1 MKIARIFAPA
11 FTPIP
16 LIVLL
21 SAPSLAGEPKVR
33 VTAEVILASNNG
45 NAIDP
50 PALVKIKN
58 QFSEKGIAFTS
69 YRRISLE
76 KLSLRKKPVEIKLPN
91 RRTATLRLDEMKAG
105 IATVRVD
112 ISQLTST
119 ILTMGRE
126 GSLFQHAGEHEGGQ
140 LFLRLSPDETAQP
153 RRIAG
158 SATRYPAELNRGG
171 GQDPLSLTPVQ
182 P

>member
-1 MKIARIFAPA
+1 MKIARTLAPV
-11 FTPIP
+11 FRPIP
-16 LIVLL
+16 LFLLL
-21 SAPSLAGEPKVR
+21 SAPALAGEPKVR
-33 VTAEVILASNNG
+33 VTAEVILASNQG

-58 QFSEKGIAFTS
+58 QFTEKGFAFTS

-76 KLSLRKKPVEIKLPN
+76 KLSLRRKPVELKLPN

-112 ISQLTST
+112 ISELTST

-140 LFLRLSPDETAQP
+140 LILRLSPDEAAQP
-153 RRIAG
+153 RRVAG
-158 SATRYPAELNRGG
+158 SSTRYPAELNRGG
-171 GQDPLSLTPVQ
+171 GQESLSFTPVE

>member
-1 MKIARIFAPA
+1 LF
-11 FTPIP
+11 
-16 LIVLL
+16 VLL
-21 SAPSLAGEPKVR
+21 SAPALAAEPKVR
-33 VTAEVILASNNG
+33 VTAEVILASNKG

-50 PALVKIKN
+50 PALMKIKD
-58 QFSEKGIAFTS
+58 QFTEKGFAFTS

-76 KLSLRKKPVEIKLPN
+76 KLSLRRKPVELKLPN
-91 RRTATLRLDEMKAG
+91 RRTATLRLDEMKEG

-140 LFLRLSPDETAQP
+140 LILRLSPDEAAQP
-153 RRIAG
+153 RRVAG
-158 SATRYPAELNRGG
+158 SPTRYPAGLNHGG
-171 GQDPLSLTPVQ
+171 GQESLSFTPAE